1 MDVKKVLES
10 IEQETRTDCK
20 QDAKADQGKPRPSL
34 VPPHAVLAIAEVRE
48 YGTAKYGSPDN
59 WRFVEPERYVDALY
73 RHLLAV
79 VEKGLDSSDAES
91 RLPHIWHIA
100 TNAAFLCEILHDEDL
115 KEGIIKI

>member
-20 QDAKADQGKPRPSL
+20 QDAKADFGKPRPSL

-79 VEKGLDSSDAES
+79 VEKGPVSYTHLDVYKRQAYR
-91 RLPHIWHIA
+91 RLQFPGYH
-100 TNAAFLCEILHDEDL
+100 CP
-115 KEGIIKI
+115 